1 MAILLIYP
9 RAYSINTTHPVVR
22 HTEPSGGKDMKNMTP
37 VILGLLMLT
46 SFFAGVD
53 FHELEDQVVI
63 EETGARSGADATV
76 VAITSPKESTCNDQ
90 GCRNTLEVGE
100 EVTFSAFIQ
109 NDGDADIDELS
120 YTVTIY
126 LTDSSGAVGGVAKDA
141 NGNDLIWSNPD
152 VMCDDASVC
161 LYDGSVNPLSSG
173 AFLGG
178 GKSTLQLQGGNGD
191 ITWTPTRGEYLVEIE
206 VGTPT
211 DTDTANNAELVY
223 VLVEDWYDIEVDLV
237 WVADVG
243 NGPEELESSSFDA
256 STTDG
261 DIDFKLKVTADGSDT
276 FDPREVN
283 VLLTLSGAASGQVGS
298 DTLTINTVVAGTTTT
313 VDTYAN
319 ESDPNATQSASRSVL
334 SYQTTWEISGIVTPA
349 TTTGSSSWELTAEL
363 TNYTMYG
370 QYEECVE
377 SSDASEGDENVTTWN
392 NLCEVLQSGDD
403 RPKTDS
409 DLITGSTDVYDDI
422 RISRMGIYQ
431 GYNSDCTGAASTFT
445 QQGEDG
451 DLNVGC
457 SLVYAD
463 LEHRGSKMTK
473 EYGWNVSYTVQ
484 LDGTQTTSGVLT
496 ECLEGV
502 DMPYT
507 WAPLSIMGA
516 SVCTWV
522 VMEPG
527 EYTIDFNLHMNNK
540 SSTDTDPVPWTG
552 GTDMRTSNND
562 VTMIVDVINNL
573 PVITSFELTTEGD
586 IVVGQEDP
594 LVFAVSAFD
603 VDDPS
608 GDGLSFAY
616 SYPGGEIGGCTGTQ
630 AEGATVCTSPVLPDF
645 IGNSPVT
652 VVVSDAHMGE
662 VSQEID
668 LFVWNSVVATA
679 STASGVE
686 VQYSLDYNGQ
696 SEFTIPTLTD
706 ADASSYDAVQL
717 EGFTGTYAAV
727 AAMDYA
733 PSTTYTASDVLDQS
747 ISVIVSKD
755 LEATSLWYID
765 GSGKWIILSDAS
777 TDVDAS
783 TEMFTYDVP
792 DNTPVVPAG
801 KMVLMGGELAQAS
814 IPDASVSG
822 FSAEATRGGAIA
834 MTWDITGTL
843 LNSDSIVV
851 SICAAEADC
860 DDGFEATVA
869 DEDRTYTYSGSQT
882 THGETYHL
890 EVAVCNEQ
898 GCSTPGIA
906 SVVAD
911 KQVDGDVAASNLAVA
926 AVDGQWVVTW
936 EVTGDASDV
945 AMWHVCWSTDDFA
958 IGEMPTPCPD
968 AAMGADATTVSIDM
982 PSIRT
987 GQEYF
992 FTAVPMD
999 ALGNMDAAASMN
1011 SIIDTRVV
1019 DNSNT
1024 GDGNGTIGD
1033 TGDDTSS
1040 SVPTWTWGLIG
1051 GVVIVA
1057 FVAGAFILS
1066 RGDGEGGEGKDW
1078 DY

>member
-1 MAILLIYP
+1 
-9 RAYSINTTHPVVR
+9 
-22 HTEPSGGKDMKNMTP
+22 MKNMTP
-37 VILGLLMLT
+37 VILVMLLLT
-46 SFFAGVD
+46 SFLASMD
-53 FHELEDQVVI
+53 MHELEEQVVI

-76 VAITSPKESTCNDQ
+76 VAITTPKETTCNDQ
-90 GCRNTLEVGE
+90 GCRNTLQVGE
-100 EVTFSAFIQ
+100 ETTFSAFIK
-109 NDGDADIDELS
+109 NDGDADITELS
-120 YTVTIY
+120 YTVTVY

-141 NGNDLIWSNPD
+141 TGNDLIWENAN
-152 VMCDDASVC
+152 VMCDDITVC
-161 LYDGSVNPLSSG
+161 LYDGSVNPLAAG

-178 GKSTLQLQGGNGD
+178 GKSTLQLDGGNGD
-191 ITWTPTRGEYLVEIE
+191 ITWTPTRGEYLVEIS
-206 VGTPT
+206 VGAPT
-211 DTDTANNAELVY
+211 DIDTANNAELVY

-237 WVADVG
+237 WVADIG

-256 STTDG
+256 SATEG

-276 FDPREVN
+276 FSPRDVT
-283 VLLTLSGAASGQVGS
+283 VRLALSGQASGQIGPS
-298 DTLTINTVVAGTTTT
+298 GDTLTINDVVAGTTTT

-319 ESDPNATQSASRSVL
+319 ETDPNATQTGSRAVL
-334 SYQTTWEISGIVTPA
+334 SYQTTWEISGAITPGVQSDA
-349 TTTGSSSWELTAEL
+349 SWELTAEIIE
-363 TNYTMYG
+363 YTMYG

-377 SSDASEGDENVTTWN
+377 SSEASEGNENVTTWN
-392 NLCEVLQSGDD
+392 NFCEVAQDGDD

-409 DLITGSTDVYDDI
+409 DMISGSTDVYDDI
-422 RISRMGIYQ
+422 RISRMGVYQ
-431 GYNSDCTGAASTFT
+431 GYNSDCSGVASTFT

-463 LEHRGSKMTK
+463 VEHRGSKMTK
-473 EYGWNVSYTVQ
+473 EYGWNVSYTVS
-484 LDGTQTTSGVLT
+484 LDGTQMATGVLT
-496 ECLEGV
+496 ECIEGV

-507 WAPLSIMGA
+507 WSPLGIMGG
-516 SVCTWV
+516 SVCMFTT
-522 VMEPG
+522 MEPG
-527 EYTIDFNLHMNNK
+527 EYTIDFSLHMNDK

-552 GTDMRTSNND
+552 GVDMRTSNND
-562 VTMIVDVINNL
+562 VSMVVDVVNNL

-608 GDGLSFAY
+608 GDGLTFAY
-616 SYPGGEIGGCTGTQ
+616 SYPGGEIGGCTGSQ

-652 VVVSDAHMGE
+652 VVVTDAHMGE

-668 LFVWNSVVATA
+668 MFVWNSAVATA
-679 STASGVE
+679 TTDAGVE

-696 SEFTIPTLTD
+696 SEFTISTLTD
-706 ADASSYDAVQL
+706 KDASSYDAVQL

-733 PSTTYTASDVLDQS
+733 PSSTYTASDVLDQS

-765 GSGKWIILSDAS
+765 GSGKWIILSDTA

-801 KMVLMGGELAQAS
+801 TMVLMGGELAQAS

-822 FSAEATRGGAIA
+822 FSAEATRGGAIS
-834 MTWDITGTL
+834 MNWDITGTL
-843 LNSDSIVV
+843 LTSDSIVV

-860 DDGFEATVA
+860 TDAFEATVA
-869 DEDRTYTYSGSQT
+869 DEERSYTYSGSQT

-911 KQVDGDVAASNLAVA
+911 KQVDGDVAATNLAVS
-926 AVDGQWVVTW
+926 AVDGQWVVSW
-936 EVTGDASDV
+936 EITGDASDV
-945 AMWHVCWSTDDFA
+945 GMWHVCWSTEDFTV
-958 IGEMPTPCPD
+958 GEMPTSCPD
-968 AAMGADATTVSIDM
+968 MVTGADATTISIDM
-982 PSIRT
+982 PPIRT

-1011 SIIDTRVV
+1011 SIIDTRVA
-1019 DNSNT
+1019 DSSNT
-1024 GDGNGTIGD
+1024 DDGNGTIGD
-1033 TGDDTSS
+1033 TGDDAST

-1057 FVAGAFILS
+1057 FIAGAFILS

>member
-1 MAILLIYP
+1 
-9 RAYSINTTHPVVR
+9 
-22 HTEPSGGKDMKNMTP
+22 
-37 VILGLLMLT
+37 MLT
-46 SFFAGVD
+46 SLFAGID
-53 FHELEDQVVI
+53 FHELEEQVVI

-76 VAITSPKESTCNDQ
+76 VAITTPKETTCNDQ
-90 GCRNTLEVGE
+90 GCRNTLQVGE
-100 EVTFSAFIQ
+100 ETTFSAFIQ

-120 YTVTIY
+120 YSVTVY

-141 NGNDLIWSNPD
+141 TGNDLIWENAN
-152 VMCDDASVC
+152 VMCDDITVC
-161 LYDGSVNPLSSG
+161 LYDGSVDPLAAG

-178 GKSTLQLQGGNGD
+178 GKSTLQLDGGGGD
-191 ITWTPTRGEYLVEIE
+191 ITWTPTRGEYMVEISVE
-206 VGTPT
+206 SPT
-211 DTDTANNAELVY
+211 DIDTANNAELVY
-223 VLVEDWYDIEVDLV
+223 VLVEDWYDVEVDLL
-237 WVADVG
+237 WVADTDG
-243 NGPEELESSSFDA
+243 DGMAEELEASSFDA
-256 STTDG
+256 SATEG

-276 FDPREVN
+276 FDPRDVE
-283 VLLTLSGAASGQVGS
+283 VLLTLSGQASGQVGG
-298 DTLTINTVVAGTTTT
+298 DALTINTLVAGTTTT
-313 VDTYAN
+313 VDIYAN
-319 ESDPNATQSASRSVL
+319 ESDPNATQTGSRAVL
-334 SYQTTWEISGIVTPA
+334 SYQTTWEISGAITPGTQSNA
-349 TTTGSSSWELTAEL
+349 AWQLEAEL
-363 TNYTMYG
+363 VEYTMYG

-377 SSDASEGDENVTTWN
+377 SSEATEGNENVTTWN
-392 NLCEVLQSGDD
+392 NLCEVVQSGDD

-409 DLITGSTDVYDDI
+409 DMISGSTDVYDDI
-422 RISRMGIYQ
+422 RISRMGVYQ
-431 GYNSDCTGAASTFT
+431 GYNSDCSGVASTFT

-463 LEHRGSKMTK
+463 VEHRGSKMTK
-473 EYGWNVSYTVQ
+473 EYGWNMTYTIS
-484 LDGTQTTSGVLT
+484 LDGVETASGVLT
-496 ECLEGV
+496 DCLEGT
-502 DMPYT
+502 DMPYA
-507 WAPLSIMGA
+507 WSPLGIMGG
-516 SVCTWV
+516 SVCTFV
-522 VMEPG
+522 TMEPG
-527 EYTIDFNLHMNNK
+527 EYTIDFSLHMNNK
-540 SSTDTDPVPWTG
+540 SSTDTDPVPWDG
-552 GTDMRTSNND
+552 GTDLRPSNND
-562 VTMIVDVINNL
+562 ATMVVDVINNL
-573 PVITSFELTTEGD
+573 PVITSFELNTEGD
-586 IVVGQEDP
+586 IVVGQEAP

-608 GDGLSFAY
+608 GDGLTFAY

-630 AEGATVCTSPVLPDF
+630 AEGATVCTTPVFPDF

-652 VVVSDAHMGE
+652 VVVTDAHSGE

-668 LFVWNSVVATA
+668 MFVWNSAVATA
-679 STASGVE
+679 TSGAGVE
-686 VQYSLDYNGQ
+686 LQYSLDYNGQ
-696 SEFTIPTLTD
+696 SEFTITSFTD
-706 ADASSYDAVQL
+706 ADATSYDAVQL
-717 EGFTGTYAAV
+717 EGFTGTYGAV
-727 AAMDYA
+727 AALDYV
-733 PSTTYTASDVLDQS
+733 PSSTYTASDVLDQS
-747 ISVIVSKD
+747 ISVIVAKD
-755 LEATSLWYID
+755 VEATSLWYID
-765 GSGKWIILSDAS
+765 GSGKWILLSDAS

-792 DNTPVVPAG
+792 SNSPVVPAG

-851 SICAAEADC
+851 SICVAEADC
-860 DDGFEATVA
+860 ADAFEATVA

-926 AVDGQWVVTW
+926 AQDGQWVITW
-936 EVTGDASDV
+936 EVTGDSSDV
-945 AMWHVCWSTDDFA
+945 AMWHICWSTEDFTV
-958 IGEMPTPCPD
+958 GEMPTPCPD
-968 AAMGADATTVSIDM
+968 AAMGASATTVSIDM

-1011 SIIDTRVV
+1011 SIIDTRVS
-1019 DNSNT
+1019 DSSNT
-1024 GDGNGTIGD
+1024 DDGNGTIGD

-1057 FVAGAFILS
+1057 FIAGAFILS
-1066 RGDGEGGEGKDW
+1066 RGDGEDGEGNKDW

>member
-1 MAILLIYP
+1 
-9 RAYSINTTHPVVR
+9 
-22 HTEPSGGKDMKNMTP
+22 
-37 VILGLLMLT
+37 MLT
-46 SFFAGVD
+46 SLFAGID
-53 FHELEDQVVI
+53 FHELEEQVVI

-76 VAITSPKESTCNDQ
+76 VAITTPKETTCNDQ
-90 GCRNTLEVGE
+90 GCRNTLQVGE
-100 EVTFSAFIQ
+100 ETTFSAFIQ

-120 YTVTIY
+120 YSVTVY

-141 NGNDLIWSNPD
+141 TGNDLIWENAN
-152 VMCDDASVC
+152 VMCDDITVC
-161 LYDGSVNPLSSG
+161 LYDGSVDPLAAG

-178 GKSTLQLQGGNGD
+178 GKSTLQLDGGGGD
-191 ITWTPTRGEYLVEIE
+191 ITWTPTRGEYMVEISVE
-206 VGTPT
+206 SPT
-211 DTDTANNAELVY
+211 DIDTANNAELVY
-223 VLVEDWYDIEVDLV
+223 VLVEDWYDVEVDLV
-237 WVADVG
+237 WVADTDG
-243 NGPEELESSSFDA
+243 DNMAEELEASSFDA
-256 STTDG
+256 SATEG

-276 FDPREVN
+276 FDPRDVE
-283 VLLTLSGAASGQVGS
+283 VLLTLSGQASGQVGGNA
-298 DTLTINTVVAGTTTT
+298 LTINTLVAGTTTT
-313 VDTYAN
+313 VDIYAN
-319 ESDPNATQSASRSVL
+319 ESDPNATQTGSRAVL
-334 SYQTTWEISGIVTPA
+334 SYQTTWEISGAITPGTQSNA
-349 TTTGSSSWELTAEL
+349 AWQLEAEL
-363 TNYTMYG
+363 VEYTMYG

-377 SSDASEGDENVTTWN
+377 SSEATEGNENVTTWN
-392 NLCEVLQSGDD
+392 NLCEVAQSGDD

-409 DLITGSTDVYDDI
+409 DMISGSTDVYDDI
-422 RISRMGIYQ
+422 RISRMGVYQ
-431 GYNSDCTGAASTFT
+431 GYNSDCSGVASTFT

-463 LEHRGSKMTK
+463 VEHRGSKMTK
-473 EYGWNVSYTVQ
+473 EYGWNMTYTIS
-484 LDGTQTTSGVLT
+484 LDGVETASGVLT
-496 ECLEGV
+496 DCLEGT
-502 DMPYT
+502 DMPYA
-507 WAPLSIMGA
+507 WSPLGIMGG
-516 SVCTWV
+516 SVCTFV
-522 VMEPG
+522 TMEPG
-527 EYTIDFNLHMNNK
+527 EYTIDFSLHMNNK
-540 SSTDTDPVPWTG
+540 SSTDTDPVPWDG
-552 GTDMRTSNND
+552 GTDLRPSNND

-573 PVITSFELTTEGD
+573 PVITSFELNTEGD
-586 IVVGQEDP
+586 IVVGQEAP

-608 GDGLSFAY
+608 GDGLTFAY

-630 AEGATVCTSPVLPDF
+630 AEGATVCTTPVFPDF

-652 VVVSDAHMGE
+652 VVVTDAHSGE

-668 LFVWNSVVATA
+668 MFVWNSAVATA
-679 STASGVE
+679 TSDAGVE
-686 VQYSLDYNGQ
+686 LQYSLDYNGQ
-696 SEFTIPTLTD
+696 SEFTITSFSD
-706 ADASSYDAVQL
+706 ADATSYDAVQL
-717 EGFTGTYAAV
+717 EGFTGTYGAV
-727 AAMDYA
+727 AALDYV
-733 PSTTYTASDVLDQS
+733 PSSTYTASDVLDQS
-747 ISVIVSKD
+747 ISVIVAKD
-755 LEATSLWYID
+755 VEATSLWYID
-765 GSGKWIILSDAS
+765 GSGKWILLSDAS

-792 DNTPVVPAG
+792 SNSPVVPAG

-851 SICAAEADC
+851 SICVAEADC
-860 DDGFEATVA
+860 ADAFEATVA

-926 AVDGQWVVTW
+926 AQDGQWVITW
-936 EVTGDASDV
+936 EVTGDSSDV
-945 AMWHVCWSTDDFA
+945 AMWHICWSTEDFTV
-958 IGEMPTPCPD
+958 GEMPTPCPD
-968 AAMGADATTVSIDM
+968 AAMGASATTVSIDM

-1011 SIIDTRVV
+1011 SIIDTRVS
-1019 DNSNT
+1019 DSSNT
-1024 GDGNGTIGD
+1024 NDGNGTIGD

-1057 FVAGAFILS
+1057 FIAGAFILS
-1066 RGDGEGGEGKDW
+1066 RGDGEDGEGKDW

>member
-1 MAILLIYP
+1 
-9 RAYSINTTHPVVR
+9 
-22 HTEPSGGKDMKNMTP
+22 
-37 VILGLLMLT
+37 MLT
-46 SFFAGVD
+46 SLFAGID
-53 FHELEDQVVI
+53 FHELEEQVVI

-76 VAITSPKESTCNDQ
+76 VAITTPKETTCNDQ
-90 GCRNTLEVGE
+90 GCRNTLQVGE
-100 EVTFSAFIQ
+100 ETTFSAFIQ

-120 YTVTIY
+120 YSVTVY

-141 NGNDLIWSNPD
+141 TGNDLIWENAN
-152 VMCDDASVC
+152 VMCDDITVC
-161 LYDGSVNPLSSG
+161 LYDGSVDPLAAG

-178 GKSTLQLQGGNGD
+178 GKSTLQLDGGGGD
-191 ITWTPTRGEYLVEIE
+191 ITWTPTRGEYMVEISVE
-206 VGTPT
+206 SPT
-211 DTDTANNAELVY
+211 DIDTANNAELVY
-223 VLVEDWYDIEVDLV
+223 VLVEDWYDVEVDLV
-237 WVADVG
+237 WVADTDLDG
-243 NGPEELESSSFDA
+243 MAEELEASSFDA
-256 STTDG
+256 SATEG

-276 FDPREVN
+276 FDPRDVE
-283 VLLTLSGAASGQVGS
+283 VLLTLSGQASGQVGGNA
-298 DTLTINTVVAGTTTT
+298 LTINTLVAGTTTT
-313 VDTYAN
+313 VDIYAN
-319 ESDPNATQSASRSVL
+319 ESDPNATQTGSRAVL
-334 SYQTTWEISGIVTPA
+334 SYQTTWEISGAITPGTQSNA
-349 TTTGSSSWELTAEL
+349 AWQLEAEL
-363 TNYTMYG
+363 VEYTMYG

-377 SSDASEGDENVTTWN
+377 SSEATEGNENVTTWN
-392 NLCEVLQSGDD
+392 NLCEVAQSGDD

-409 DLITGSTDVYDDI
+409 DMISGSTDVYDDI
-422 RISRMGIYQ
+422 RISRMGVYQ
-431 GYNSDCTGAASTFT
+431 GYNSDCSGVASTFT

-463 LEHRGSKMTK
+463 VEHRGSKITK
-473 EYGWNVSYTVQ
+473 EYGWNMTYTIS
-484 LDGTQTTSGVLT
+484 LDGVETASGVLT
-496 ECLEGV
+496 DCLEGT
-502 DMPYT
+502 DMPYA
-507 WAPLSIMGA
+507 WSPLGIMGG
-516 SVCTWV
+516 SVCTFV
-522 VMEPG
+522 TMEPG
-527 EYTIDFNLHMNNK
+527 EYTIDFSLHMNNK
-540 SSTDTDPVPWTG
+540 SSTDTDPVPWDG
-552 GTDMRTSNND
+552 GTDLRPSNND

-573 PVITSFELTTEGD
+573 PVITSFELNTEGD
-586 IVVGQEDP
+586 IVVGQEAP

-608 GDGLSFAY
+608 GDGLTFAY

-630 AEGATVCTSPVLPDF
+630 AEGATVCTTPVFPDF

-652 VVVSDAHMGE
+652 VVVTDAHSGE

-668 LFVWNSVVATA
+668 MFVWNSAVATA
-679 STASGVE
+679 TSDAGVE
-686 VQYSLDYNGQ
+686 LQYSLDYNGQ
-696 SEFTIPTLTD
+696 SEFTITTFTD
-706 ADASSYDAVQL
+706 ADATSYDAVQL
-717 EGFTGTYAAV
+717 EGFTGTYGAV
-727 AAMDYA
+727 AALDYV
-733 PSTTYTASDVLDQS
+733 PSSTYTASDVLDQS
-747 ISVIVSKD
+747 ISVIVAKD
-755 LEATSLWYID
+755 VEATSLWYID
-765 GSGKWIILSDAS
+765 GSGKWILLSDAS

-792 DNTPVVPAG
+792 SNSPVVPAG

-851 SICAAEADC
+851 SICVAEADC
-860 DDGFEATVA
+860 ADAFEATVA

-926 AVDGQWVVTW
+926 AQDGQWVITW
-936 EVTGDASDV
+936 EVTGDSSDV
-945 AMWHVCWSTDDFA
+945 AMWHICWSTEDFTV
-958 IGEMPTPCPD
+958 GEMPTPCPD
-968 AAMGADATTVSIDM
+968 AAMGASATTVSIDM

-1011 SIIDTRVV
+1011 SIIDTRVS
-1019 DNSNT
+1019 DSSNT
-1024 GDGNGTIGD
+1024 NDGNGTIGD

-1057 FVAGAFILS
+1057 FIAGAFILS
-1066 RGDGEGGEGKDW
+1066 RGDGEDGEGKDW